1 MDIRSM
7 DPQSVQELFDV
18 PVVGPDGESVGTVEQ
33 IFADDVTGAPTFIT
47 VRNGDRECY
56 IPVSG
61 ADLDAHTVTIPFSK
75 DVVDAAPSA
84 VDAEDLSLEQET
96 SLYRYYGIRPPRRSS
111 VGTGEHDEAAA
122 GDDVTPSHAQSDEE
136 DEAYQRPS
144 DEENPA
150 ALDEPVLGGQEAP
163 AEEPDDENEFRS
175 IEEIDESQDPAAPES
190 TTDELPAEE
199 AAVLDGPD
207 DVQPVEAAGDESA
220 EETAGIDSAADQD
233 AEETA
238 DQVESEDVVEPADE
252 AEQAPEESG
261 EESVEPADVAETA
274 AVAGVA
280 GMTGAAVSEDA
291 SSQADEVDPLDA
303 LIVDP
308 GDVDK
313 ADPEG
318 VRAVPEPDE
327 LGDVVLPAG
336 AKLRKYVVTEMV
348 TVQVPVRRE
357 VVCYQ
362 DADGVI
368 HELRTVPAPA
378 PAAQAT
384 PEDSGDPED

>member
-33 IFADDVTGAPTFIT
+33 IFADDVTGAPTFLT

-111 VGTGEHDEAAA
+111 AGTGEHDEAAA

-252 AEQAPEESG
+252 AEQAPEES
-261 EESVEPADVAETA
+261 VEPADVAETA

-336 AKLRKYVVTEMV
+336 AKLRKYVITEMV

-357 VVCYQ
+357 VVCYE